1 MPQDWKLI
9 EQRSVFDELIYVI
22 QVKGKDIRKFLNE
35 QPSRFVQKE
44 RKRNSKFLYHV
55 SSNIYMFIILKWQN
69 DL

>member
-22 QVKGKDIRKFLNE
+22 KVKGKDIRKYLNE

-69 DL
+69 DR